1 MTATSAASTL
11 GDSWNRRHSDDNE
24 SIAPQP
30 MPAAMPEAMPAAMP
44 AGVRFSPPSLA
55 TMDLPQ
61 GKVLVVVD
69 DAIVALDLQRL
80 LRDAGYLVI
89 GPATTVSEIQ
99 RMIQRGDIDCAILDL
114 DIDRRAPLPIADLL
128 AFADVPFVYLTT
140 GVLGQVPARHR
151 QRPVVEKPF
160 TRGALLAAIAKAMT
174 RRREVANDNRW
185 PAGGPVVPWARVY
198 PPL

>member
-11 GDSWNRRHSDDNE
+11 GDSWNRQLPQYNE
-24 SIAPQP
+24 GFELQP
-30 MPAAMPEAMPAAMP
+30 MAQS
-44 AGVRFSPPSLA
+44 VRFSPPSLA
-55 TMDLPQ
+55 TLDLPQ

-69 DAIVALDLQRL
+69 DAILALDLQRL
-80 LRDAGYLVI
+80 LHEAGYRVI
-89 GPATTVSEIQ
+89 GPATTVAEIQ

-140 GVLGQVPARHR
+140 GVLGPVPSRHR
-151 QRPVVEKPF
+151 HRPVVEKPF
-160 TRGALLAAIAKAMT
+160 TREALLAAIEKAMAGP
-174 RRREVANDNRW
+174 REVANDYRW
-185 PAGGPVVPWARVY
+185 PPGGSVVPWARVY

>member
-1 MTATSAASTL
+1 MTTTSAASTL
-11 GDSWNRRHSDDNE
+11 GDSWNLRLPEYNE
-24 SIAPQP
+24 RFEPRP
-30 MPAAMPEAMPAAMP
+30 MAQ
-44 AGVRFSPPSLA
+44 GVWFSPPSLA
-55 TMDLPQ
+55 TLDLPQ
-61 GKVLVVVD
+61 GKVLMVVD
-69 DAIVALDLQRL
+69 DAIMALDLQRL
-80 LRDAGYLVI
+80 LHEAGYRVV

-140 GVLGQVPARHR
+140 GVLGPVPCRHR

-160 TRGALLAAIAKAMT
+160 TREILIAAVEKAMA
-174 RRREVANDNRW
+174 RPREVANDKRW
-185 PAGGPVVPWARVY
+185 PAGGSVVPWTRVY